1 MEERT
6 TNPARMP
13 RKLAMVITATS
24 RWATCDSSCDSTASS
39 SGADSRRRIP
49 VVTQT
54 TACCWLRPVAKAL
67 GMSESAIATLGLGM
81 LARAHS
87 RSTVWW
93 SSGACSGDTTRPR
106 IADRA
111 RRSEK
116 KYWKNRNPPAIRT
129 ISSQLLRIAMSTAT
143 NTTYSRPSRNIV
155 PTMRLVR
162 PWSAGNRVRAI
173 SVSPRDEPL
182 VAEDLANFMD
192 GGVGAGQD
200 QVGGADPVGRELLA
214 GGADAGQ
221 QGLQGRLELG
231 LVAGVDRLGEVVV
244 EPVELVDV
252 VLGEVELALAAD
264 PDDHRRSSSTG
275 AWAGAG
281 AAGAAAAVSSSG
293 APSCLAVVLPPV
305 SSPLSRASS
314 ASTAGSAKPRSSS
327 AWSRS
332 LDMEASSSAPEAI
345 SSSRAPERACIWAT
359 LSSAR
364 CMARPTSPISS
375 PIPEM
380 ASLTLVWASAAV

>member
-13 RKLAMVITATS
+13 RKLATVITATS
-24 RWATCDSSCDSTASS
+24 RWATCDSSWDSTASS
-39 SGADSRRRIP
+39 SGVDSRRRMP

-54 TACCWLRPVAKAL
+54 TACLWLRPVAKAL
-67 GMSESAIATLGLGM
+67 GRSESAIATRGLGM
-81 LARAHS
+81 SARAHS
-87 RSTVWW
+87 RSTIWC
-93 SSGACSGDTTRPR
+93 SSGACSGDTSRPR
-106 IADRA
+106 IAARA
-111 RRSEK
+111 MRSEK

-129 ISSQLLRIAMSTAT
+129 MSSQLLRIAMSTAT
-143 NTTYSRPSRNIV
+143 KTTYSRPSRNIV

-162 PWSAGNRVRAI
+162 PRSAGNRVRAI
-173 SVSPRDEPL
+173 SSSPRDEPL
-182 VAEDLANFMD
+182 VAEDLANFVD

-200 QVGGADPVGRELLA
+200 QVGGADPVGRQLLA
-214 GGADAGQ
+214 GGADAAQ
-221 QGLQGRLELG
+221 QGLEGVLELG
-231 LVAGVDRLGEVVV
+231 LVAGVDRLGQALVQ
-244 EPVELVDV
+244 PVELVDV
-252 VLGEVELALAAD
+252 AIGQVELTLAAD
-264 PDDHRRSSSTG
+264 PDDHRRSSS
-275 AWAGAG
+275 AGVSAGGG
-281 AAGAAAAVSSSG
+281 AAGASSSG
-293 APSCLAVVLPPV
+293 ASSCLAVVLAPG
-305 SSPLSRASS
+305 SSPLRRGRPA
-314 ASTAGSAKPRSSS
+314 ATAGSAKPRSSS

-332 LDMEASSSAPEAI
+332 LDMEASSRAPEAI

>member
-49 VVTQT
+49 VVTHT

-67 GMSESAIATLGLGM
+67 GMSESATATLGLGM

-87 RSTVWW
+87 RSTVWC
-93 SSGACSGDTTRPR
+93 SSGACWGDTSW
-106 IADRA
+106 A
-111 RRSEK
+111 RMAVSAMRSEK
-116 KYWKNRNPPAIRT
+116 KYWKNRNPPAISRMKIQGIFRAT
-129 ISSQLLRIAMSTAT
+129 STAT
-143 NTTYSRPSRNIV
+143 KTTYSRPSRNIV
-155 PTMRLVR
+155 PSIRLVR

-173 SVSPRDEPL
+173 SSSPRDEAL
-182 VAEDLANFMD
+182 VAEDLANFVD
-192 GGVGAGQD
+192 GGVGAGKD

-221 QGLQGRLELG
+221 QGLQGGGELG
-231 LVAGVDRLGEVVV
+231 VVAGVDRLGEVVV

-252 VLGEVELALAAD
+252 VLGDVELALAAD

-275 AWAGAG
+275 ASTGAWADAG
-281 AAGAAAAVSSSG
+281 AAVSSPEPS
-293 APSCLAVVLPPV
+293 SCLAVVLPPV
-305 SSPLSRASS
+305 SSPRRRVSS
-314 ASTAGSAKPRSSS
+314 ASTAGSAMSRSSS

-332 LDMEASSSAPEAI
+332 LDMEASSRAPEAI

>member
-1 MEERT
+1 IEERT

-54 TACCWLRPVAKAL
+54 TACFWFLPVAKAL
-67 GMSESAIATLGLGM
+67 GRSESATATFGLGM
-81 LARAHS
+81 SARAQS
-87 RSTVWW
+87 RSIIWC
-93 SSGACSGDTTRPR
+93 SSGACSGDTSRPR

-129 ISSQLLRIAMSTAT
+129 MSSQLLRIAMSTAT
-143 NTTYSRPSRNIV
+143 KTTYSRPSRNIV

-173 SVSPRDEPL
+173 SSSPRDESL
-182 VAEDLANFMD
+182 VAEDLANFVD

-200 QVGGADPVGRELLA
+200 QVGGADPVGRQLLA
-214 GGADAGQ
+214 GGADAAQ
-221 QGLQGRLELG
+221 QGLEGVLELG
-231 LVAGVDRLGEVVV
+231 LVAGVDRLGQALVQ
-244 EPVELVDV
+244 PVELVDMAV
-252 VLGEVELALAAD
+252 GQVELTLAAD
-264 PDDHRRSSSTG
+264 PDDHRRSSS
-275 AWAGAG
+275 AGVSAGGG
-281 AAGAAAAVSSSG
+281 AAGASSSG
-293 APSCLAVVLPPV
+293 A
-305 SSPLSRASS
+305 SR
-314 ASTAGSAKPRSSS
+314 
-327 AWSRS
+327 
-332 LDMEASSSAPEAI
+332 APEAI

>member
-6 TNPARMP
+6 TSPARMP

-39 SGADSRRRIP
+39 SGGDSRRWIP

-54 TACCWLRPVAKAL
+54 TAWCWLRPVAKAL
-67 GMSESAIATLGLGM
+67 GRSVSAMATLGLGM
-81 LARAHS
+81 SARAQS
-87 RSTVWW
+87 RSTVWC
-93 SSGACSGDTTRPR
+93 SSGACSGDTSWPR
-106 IADRA
+106 MAARA

-116 KYWKNRNPPAIRT
+116 KYWKNRKPPAITT
-129 ISSQLLRIAMSTAT
+129 ISTQLFRIAMSTAT
-143 NTTYSRPSRNIV
+143 RTTYSRPSRNMV
-155 PTMRLVR
+155 PSMRLVR
-162 PWSAGNRVRAI
+162 PASAGNRVRAI
-173 SVSPRDEPL
+173 RSSPRDEPL
-182 VAEDLANFMD
+182 VAEDLANFVN

-200 QVGGADPVGRELLA
+200 QVGGAEVVGRQLLA
-214 GGADAGQ
+214 GAADAGQ
-221 QGLQGRLELG
+221 QGLEGGRELG
-231 LVAGVDRLGEVVV
+231 LVAAVDRLGQVVV
-244 EPVELVDV
+244 QPVELVDV
-252 VLGEVELALAAD
+252 ALGDLELPLATD

-275 AWAGAG
+275 ASAGVGAG
-281 AAGAAAAVSSSG
+281 AASGAASWSG

-305 SSPLSRASS
+305 SSPLRRDSS
-314 ASTAGSAKPRSSS
+314 ASTAGSANPRSSS

-332 LDMEASSSAPEAI
+332 LDMEASSRAPEAI

>member
-1 MEERT
+1 
-6 TNPARMP
+6 MP

-54 TACCWLRPVAKAL
+54 TACFWFLPVAKAL
-67 GMSESAIATLGLGM
+67 GRSESATATFGLGM
-81 LARAHS
+81 SARAQS
-87 RSTVWW
+87 RSIIWC
-93 SSGACSGDTTRPR
+93 SSGACSGDTSRPR

-129 ISSQLLRIAMSTAT
+129 MSSQLLRIAMSTAT
-143 NTTYSRPSRNIV
+143 KTTYSRPSRNIV

-162 PWSAGNRVRAI
+162 PRSAGNRVRAI
-173 SVSPRDEPL
+173 SSSPRDEPL
-182 VAEDLANFMD
+182 VAEDLANFVD

-200 QVGGADPVGRELLA
+200 QVGGADPVGRQLLA
-214 GGADAGQ
+214 GGADAAQ
-221 QGLQGRLELG
+221 QGLEGVLELG
-231 LVAGVDRLGEVVV
+231 LVAGVDRLGQALVQ
-244 EPVELVDV
+244 PVELVDV
-252 VLGEVELALAAD
+252 ALGHVELTLAAD
-264 PDDHRRSSSTG
+264 PDDHRRS
-275 AWAGAG
+275 
-281 AAGAAAAVSSSG
+281 
-293 APSCLAVVLPPV
+293 
-305 SSPLSRASS
+305 AS
-314 ASTAGSAKPRSSS
+314 AAGSAKPRSSS

-332 LDMEASSSAPEAI
+332 LDMEASSRAPEAI

>member
-1 MEERT
+1 
-6 TNPARMP
+6 MP

-54 TACCWLRPVAKAL
+54 TACCWLRPVAK
-67 GMSESAIATLGLGM
+67 GLGM

-143 NTTYSRPSRNIV
+143 NTTYSRPSRNMV

-182 VAEDLANFMD
+182 VAEDLSNFMD

-221 QGLQGRLELG
+221 QGLQGRLELR
-231 LVAGVDRLGEVVV
+231 LVADVDRLGEVVV

-252 VLGEVELALAAD
+252 VFGEVELALAAD

-275 AWAGAG
+275 ASAGAG
-281 AAGAAAAVSSSG
+281 AAA
-293 APSCLAVVLPPV
+293 
-305 SSPLSRASS
+305 ASS
-314 ASTAGSAKPRSSS
+314 AG
-327 AWSRS
+327 
-332 LDMEASSSAPEAI
+332 
-345 SSSRAPERACIWAT
+345 
-359 LSSAR
+359 
-364 CMARPTSPISS
+364 
-375 PIPEM
+375 
-380 ASLTLVWASAAV
+380 

>member
-39 SGADSRRRIP
+39 SGADSRRMIP
-49 VVTQT
+49 VVTHT

-67 GMSESAIATLGLGM
+67 GRSESATATLGLGM
-81 LARAHS
+81 SARAHS
-87 RSTVWW
+87 RSTIWC
-93 SSGACSGDTTRPR
+93 SSGACWGDTSRPR

-129 ISSQLLRIAMSTAT
+129 MSSQLLRIAMSTAT
-143 NTTYSRPSRNIV
+143 KITYSRPSRNIV

-162 PWSAGNRVRAI
+162 PRSAGNRVRAI
-173 SVSPRDEPL
+173 SRSPRDEPL
-182 VAEDLANFMD
+182 VAEDLANFVD

-221 QGLQGRLELG
+221 QSLEGRLELG

-275 AWAGAG
+275 ASAGAG
-281 AAGAAAAVSSSG
+281 ADGVAAVSSPG
-293 APSCLAVVLPPV
+293 ASSCLAVVLPPV

-314 ASTAGSAKPRSSS
+314 ASTAGSDRSRSNS

-332 LDMEASSSAPEAI
+332 LDMEASSRAPEAI
-345 SSSRAPERACIWAT
+345 NSSRAPERACIWAT